1 MINVAGWETT
11 GMDDR
16 IDLAFLARQQDAVL
30 GELRTLREGATV
42 MMEIIRRLDH
52 NVSAVEKTLQSI
64 VSQLADRQA

>member
-1 MINVAGWETT
+1 
-11 GMDDR
+11 MDDR